1 MKRTLA
7 ATALVAA
14 MALAGCSPPAEE
26 ATQAQGGPASVS
38 VHSSHSRR

>member
-26 ATQAQGGPASVS
+26 AAPVAAEASAADAATG
-38 VHSSHSRR
+38 